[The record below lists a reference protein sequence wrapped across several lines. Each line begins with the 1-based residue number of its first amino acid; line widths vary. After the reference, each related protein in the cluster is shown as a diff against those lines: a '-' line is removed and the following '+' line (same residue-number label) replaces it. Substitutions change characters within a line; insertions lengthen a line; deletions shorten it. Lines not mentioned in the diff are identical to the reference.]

1 MGTLDGRIAWITGAG
16 SGIGLAGA
24 KALAEAGATVILS
37 GRRREPLEEA
47 VAAIAA
53 AGGKA
58 EGEPLDVASADA
70 ATRVADRILA
80 RHGRVDILVNNAGTN
95 APNRY
100 WKNLTPA
107 DWDLVVG
114 VNLNGPLYCTAAV
127 LPAMRARRDGLVVN
141 VASWAGKFDTLLTGP
156 AYNATK
162 HGLVSMTM
170 SLNIEECVNGIR
182 GTVICPGEVATPIMQ
197 RRPVPPSAAEMA
209 RMLTPEDLGRTIR
222 FVAEMPPHA
231 CIHEILMAPTWNRM
245 WLGGEDLPKR

>member
-1 MGTLDGRIAWITGAG
+1 MGTLAGKIAWITGAG

-24 KALAEAGATVILS
+24 HALAEAGATVVLS
-37 GRRREPLEEA
+37 GRRAGPLDEA

-53 AGGKA
+53 AGGRA
-58 EGEPLDVASADA
+58 ETLALDVTNADA
-70 ATRVADRILA
+70 VQAAAAGIAD
-80 RHGRVDILVNNAGTN
+80 RHGRVDILVNNAGSN

-100 WKNLTPA
+100 WKNMTPA
-107 DWDLVVG
+107 DWNFVVG
-114 VNLNGPLYCTAAV
+114 VNLNGPLYCTQAV
-127 LPAMRARRDGLVVN
+127 LPGMRARRDGLVIN
-141 VASWAGKFDTLLTGP
+141 IASWAGKFDTLLTGP

-197 RRPVPPSAAEMA
+197 KRPVPPSAEEMA
-209 RMLTPEDLGRTIR
+209 RMLKPEDLGRTIR

-231 CIHEILMAPTWNRM
+231 CVHEILMAPTWNRM
-245 WLGGEDLPKR
+245 WLGGDDLPKR